1 MRTAEQTM
9 LSPFNMF
16 TEITGWVNLTP
27 LGSSDLYPS
36 GALTCIHLELSGIS
50 QKMLLEQGEL
60 W

>member
-27 LGSSDLYPS
+27 LGSSI
-36 GALTCIHLELSGIS
+36 ALACIHLELSGIS
-50 QKMLLEQGEL
+50 QKMLLEEGEL